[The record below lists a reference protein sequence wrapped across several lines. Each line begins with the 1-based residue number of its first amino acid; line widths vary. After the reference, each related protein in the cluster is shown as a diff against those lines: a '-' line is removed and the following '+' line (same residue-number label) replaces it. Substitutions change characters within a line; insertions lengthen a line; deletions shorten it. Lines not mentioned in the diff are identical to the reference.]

1 MPSQLG
7 CLYQMVLQGASGA
20 LVVLDNYLETLIL
33 YENINLIYIKLLI

>member
-33 YENINLIYIKLLI
+33 YENKYIKKYESNV